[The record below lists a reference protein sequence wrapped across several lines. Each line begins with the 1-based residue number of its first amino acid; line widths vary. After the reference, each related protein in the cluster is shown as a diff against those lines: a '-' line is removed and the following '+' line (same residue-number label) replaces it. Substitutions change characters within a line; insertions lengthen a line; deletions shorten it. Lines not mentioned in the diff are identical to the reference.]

1 MKTSLFLSNSEIVD
15 TAFLHFCHS
24 NEIELV
30 ARSLISFKPVPY
42 DSIPDA
48 EVVFFSS
55 PRSVEFF
62 IESVKNKK
70 YSFACI
76 GNGTAKRLETYGFKA
91 DFVGSNAGQPDTVAE
106 EFLHWIGKRK
116 VIFPLSTKS
125 NRSVSSHVPV
135 GQRFELIVYETIL
148 TGLDLNYF
156 DVYVFTSPSNVE
168 AFLEVNDLPSESK
181 VIAWGNTTEKRLLKR
196 GISPFSVLQKSNL
209 RELED
214 LLSD

>member
-15 TAFLHFCHS
+15 PAFLHFCHS

-30 ARSLISFKPVPY
+30 AQSLISFKPISY

-62 IESVKNKK
+62 IESLTDKK

-76 GNGTAKRLETYGFKA
+76 GSGTAKRLETYGFKA
-91 DFVGSNAGQPDTVAE
+91 DFVGSDAGQPDTVAKD
-106 EFLHWIGKRK
+106 FLVWLNTRK

-125 NRSVSSHVPV
+125 NRSISSQVP
-135 GQRFELIVYETIL
+135 GEQRFELIVYETIL
-148 TGLDLNYF
+148 TGKELNYF
-156 DVYVFTSPSNVE
+156 DVYVFTSPSNIE

-181 VIAWGNTTEKRLLKR
+181 VIAWGSTTEKRLQKR

-214 LLSD
+214 LLGD